1 MNTRLTLAGILI
13 TAFLAGNVAAA
24 EPDKPAGPAAEK
36 PAQKPATK
44 PIDCSKAK
52 NQQKKACQNKPV
64 PIDCTLPDNRQKED
78 CKKQA
83 DPLIAPVSGIAP
95 TPPVTPKPP
104 ACDSVSSTLTHSE
117 GVRLATASGCSG
129 CHTIAAPTG
138 TGYGP
143 DWTKV
148 ARQYRCE
155 GKVGQ
160 IAIGV
165 EARLINKIAQ
175 GGSGVWGHNA
185 MPANSPRISDANI
198 KKLADFIL
206 TLP

>member
-1 MNTRLTLAGILI
+1 MKLILALF
-13 TAFLAGNVAAA
+13 TAFITSSAMAA
-24 EPDKPAGPAAEK
+24 EPAKPAEPTAEK
-36 PAQKPATK
+36 TAQKPAPKKT
-44 PIDCSKAK
+44 DCSKPE
-52 NQQKKACQNKPV
+52 NQQKKSCKQTVKKT
-64 PIDCTLPDNRQKED
+64 DCAQPENLQKEA
-78 CKKQA
+78 CKKNTS
-83 DPLIAPVSGIAP
+83 PVITPASGVAP
-95 TPPVTPKPP
+95 TPTPIPTPVTPP
-104 ACDSVSSTLTHSE
+104 ACDNVSSTLTHAE